1 MFHTMC
7 IPGIHS
13 YMHAYRI
20 ARGGNAIG
28 VRARQRG
35 GSTGGAAAGGA
46 KRRTDPRPS
55 RVP

>member
-20 ARGGNAIG
+20 ARGGDAIG
-28 VRARQRG
+28 VRAHQRG
-35 GSTGGAAAGGA
+35 GSVGGAAAGRA
-46 KRRTDPRPS
+46 RRSAGPGPP